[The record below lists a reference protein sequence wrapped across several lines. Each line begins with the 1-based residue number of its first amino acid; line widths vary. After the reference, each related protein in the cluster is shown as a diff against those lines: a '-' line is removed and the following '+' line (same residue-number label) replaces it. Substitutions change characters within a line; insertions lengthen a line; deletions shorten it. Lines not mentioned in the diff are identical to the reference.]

1 MVKKTIEC
9 LGWVSVSL
17 TTLALIFTVLSTYQL
32 FNIQYF
38 NNYKMFQCFMIF
50 TMLIWAVKIYDK
62 TDRIKSL
69 IYSLCCTAI
78 ALGTVFFMYVGVY

>member
-1 MVKKTIEC
+1 MVKKAIEC

-32 FNIQYF
+32 ITIQYF
-38 NNYKMFQCFMIF
+38 NNYKMFQSLMIF

-62 TDRIKSL
+62 TDKMKSL
-69 IYSLCCTAI
+69 IYSLCCMAI
-78 ALGTVFFMYVGVY
+78 AGGTAFFMYVGVF